1 MRKDCVSE
9 LAKSRK
15 EKSPAG
21 PARQRS
27 RKAAGALQIAMAQMY
42 ALRTF
47 SLLPAQLSAGT
58 LAKGATDFA
67 TTLVQKCRPKSTIRR
82 FERLCQQ
89 RNIKEVAL
97 SVRDVPFVIRRKP

>member
-58 LAKGATDFA
+58 RK
-67 TTLVQKCRPKSTIRR
+67 VQRILQQHQGRSADLRLTIRR
-82 FERLCQQ
+82 LERLCQQ
-89 RNIKEVAL
+89 KNIKEVAL
-97 SVRDVPFVIRRKP
+97 NVRDMPFGKKRKP